1 LGENASF
8 LLDGKKMPANH
19 CQLWENLLP
28 LQAETMKIIH
38 VDMDQFFAAVE
49 QRDHPELKGKPIA
62 VGHDAERGVVSTAS
76 YEARRFGVHSA
87 QSIQM
92 AKRLCPQLIIVE
104 PHFQRYKEVSA
115 QLHKIF
121 HDYTDLIEPISLD
134 EAFLDV
140 TENKRGMALGVDIA
154 REIKQRIFET
164 TGLTASAGVSYC
176 KFLAKIAS
184 DWRKPDGLTVI
195 HPDKALDFIAKLRV
209 EKIWGVG
216 QKTAEKMH
224 HMGVFT
230 GEDLRRLS
238 EERLLKEFG
247 KVGRVFYDF
256 SRGIDER
263 PVVAEWERKSVSCE
277 QTFETD
283 ISKQADV
290 IIHLYH
296 TVLELVRRIEKNDFE
311 GRTLTL
317 KVKFARKREQT
328 EARFQS
334 AEREQTRQDAK
345 FFAEQSG
352 RAERLDF
359 QQITRS
365 ITADHILRTKDEILP
380 LAKQLMAGVE
390 YSSHPIRLL
399 GLGVSKSGGEQA
411 EHKEGGSEPSWV
423 ELELEFEPW
432 P

>member
-1 LGENASF
+1 
-8 LLDGKKMPANH
+8 
-19 CQLWENLLP
+19 
-28 LQAETMKIIH
+28 MKVIH
-38 VDMDQFFAAVE
+38 IDMDQFFAAVE
-49 QRDHPELKGKPIA
+49 QRDNPELKGKPIA
-62 VGHDAERGVVSTAS
+62 VGHDAERGVVATAS

-87 QSIQM
+87 QSIQV

-115 QLHKIF
+115 QLHDIF

-140 TENKRGMALGVDIA
+140 TENKKGIELGVDIA
-154 REIKQRIFET
+154 REIKQRIRET

-195 HPDKALDFIAKLRV
+195 HPDRALDFIAQLKV

-224 HMGVFT
+224 RMGIFT
-230 GEDLRRLS
+230 GLDLRNMSLTRLTQ
-238 EERLLKEFG
+238 EFG
-247 KVGRVFYDF
+247 KMGQVFYDF
-256 SRGIDER
+256 SRGIDNR
-263 PVVAEWERKSVSCE
+263 PVISEWERKSVSCE
-277 QTFETD
+277 QTFESD
-283 ISKQADV
+283 ISENSAV
-290 IIHLYH
+290 TIHLYH

-345 FFAEQSG
+345 F
-352 RAERLDF
+352 LDF

-365 ITADHILRTKDEILP
+365 ITVDHILRTKDEILP
-380 LAKQLMAGVE
+380 LAKQLMQGVE
-390 YSSHPIRLL
+390 FFDKQSGFAERHSHPIRLL
-399 GLGVSKSGGEQA
+399 GLGVSNPGSPTQNGGLASRQGA
-411 EHKEGGSEPSWV
+411 WV

-432 P
+432 PEA

>member
-1 LGENASF
+1 
-8 LLDGKKMPANH
+8 
-19 CQLWENLLP
+19 
-28 LQAETMKIIH
+28 MKIIH

-49 QRDHPELKGKPIA
+49 QLDNPELKGKPMA

-104 PHFQRYKEVSA
+104 PHFQRYKEVSS
-115 QLHKIF
+115 QLHEIF

-140 TENKRGMALGVDIA
+140 TDNKKGMELGVDIA
-154 REIKQRIFET
+154 REIKQRIRET

-195 HPDKALDFIAKLRV
+195 HPDRALDFIAHLKV

-224 HMGVFT
+224 RMGIFT
-230 GEDLRRLS
+230 GLDLRNMSLSRLTQ
-238 EERLLKEFG
+238 EFG
-247 KVGRVFYDF
+247 KMGQVFYDF
-256 SRGIDER
+256 SRGIDNR
-263 PVVAEWERKSVSCE
+263 PVISEWERKSVSCE
-277 QTFETD
+277 QTFESD
-283 ISKQADV
+283 ISENAAV
-290 IIHLYH
+290 TIHLYH
-296 TVLELVRRIEKNDFE
+296 IVLELVRRIEKNDFE

-328 EARFQS
+328 EDRFQS
-334 AEREQTRQDAK
+334 AERQ
-345 FFAEQSG
+345 
-352 RAERLDF
+352 DF

-365 ITADHILRTKDEILP
+365 ITVDHILRTKEEILP
-380 LAKQLMAGVE
+380 LAKQLMRGVE
-390 YSSHPIRLL
+390 FHSHPIRLL
-399 GLGVSKSGGEQA
+399 GLGVSGQKSAAQQNQQQ
-411 EHKEGGSEPSWV
+411 WV
-423 ELELEFEPW
+423 ELELEFLDW
-432 P
+432 PNS

>member
-1 LGENASF
+1 
-8 LLDGKKMPANH
+8 
-19 CQLWENLLP
+19 
-28 LQAETMKIIH
+28 MKIIH

-49 QRDHPELKGKPIA
+49 QRDNPGLRGKPIA

-87 QSIQM
+87 QSIQL

-115 QLHKIF
+115 QLHDIF

-140 TENKRGMALGVDIA
+140 TVNKKGMELGVDIA
-154 REIKQRIFET
+154 REIKQRIRET

-176 KFLAKIAS
+176 KLLAKIAS

-195 HPDKALDFIAKLRV
+195 HPDLALDFIAQLRI

-224 HMGVFT
+224 RMGVFT
-230 GEDLRRLS
+230 GADMRNLSLTRLTQ
-238 EERLLKEFG
+238 EFG
-247 KVGRVFYDF
+247 KMGQVFYNF
-256 SRGIDER
+256 SRGIDNR

-283 ISKQADV
+283 ISENAAV
-290 IIHLYH
+290 TIHLYH
-296 TVLELVRRIEKNDFE
+296 TVVELVRRIEKNNFE

-328 EARFQS
+328 EFP
-334 AEREQTRQDAK
+334 
-345 FFAEQSG
+345 
-352 RAERLDF
+352 
-359 QQITRS
+359 QITRS
-365 ITADHILRTKDEILP
+365 ITVDHILRTKDEILP
-380 LAKQLMAGVE
+380 LAKQLMQSVE
-390 YSSHPIRLL
+390 FSSHPIRLL
-399 GLGVSKSGGEQA
+399 GLGVSNPGSSTPSGG
-411 EHKEGGSEPSWV
+411 HGSHSGEVHHPQWI
-423 ELELEFEPW
+423 ELELEFQDW
-432 P
+432 PSSQTQPLSAKKTQD

>member
-1 LGENASF
+1 MN
-8 LLDGKKMPANH
+8 
-19 CQLWENLLP
+19 
-28 LQAETMKIIH
+28 KIIH

-49 QRDHPELKGKPIA
+49 QREDPELRGKPIA

-87 QSIQM
+87 QSIQV

-104 PHFQRYKEVSA
+104 PHFQKYKEVSA
-115 QLHKIF
+115 QLHEIF

-140 TENKRGMALGVDIA
+140 TENKTMVSTNRQGMWAMDIA
-154 REIKQRIFET
+154 REIKQRIRET

-176 KFLAKIAS
+176 KFLAKVAS

-195 HPDKALDFIAKLRV
+195 HPDRALDFIAQLKI
-209 EKIWGVG
+209 EKIWGIG

-230 GEDLRRLS
+230 GFDLRNMSLSRLTQ
-238 EERLLKEFG
+238 EFG
-247 KVGRVFYDF
+247 KMGQVFYDF
-256 SRGIDER
+256 SRGIDNR
-263 PVVAEWERKSVSCE
+263 PVISEWERKSVSCE
-277 QTFETD
+277 QTFESD
-283 ISKQADV
+283 ISENAAV
-290 IIHLYH
+290 TIHLYH

-317 KVKFARKREQT
+317 KVKFAHKREQT

-334 AEREQTRQDAK
+334 AEREQTRQYAK
-345 FFAEQSG
+345 YQ
-352 RAERLDF
+352 DF

-365 ITADHILRTKDEILP
+365 ITVDHVLRTKDEILP
-380 LAKQLMAGVE
+380 LAKQLMQQVE
-390 YSSHPIRLL
+390 FHSHPIRLL
-399 GLGVSKSGGEQA
+399 GLGVSNPGSPPSNGEQA
-411 EHKEGGSEPSWV
+411 SSQGAWC

-432 P
+432 PD